1 MAKAPEKAPMEPGK
15 VIRSD
20 ERNADIWNALRTP
33 DPAYTKKFDRPGFKG
48 TAMTPTYLYRRAT
61 EVFGPAGKGWGY
73 DIDKIF
79 MVPAENPK
87 VVYVQVTVWYLWPES
102 DDRFGNCHIGKVT
115 HVGGNVLER
124 FRKINGETRA
134 VGYDDEAVKAAVT
147 DAVGKAL
154 SLIGMGADVYMGLFD
169 DNKYVREASDIF
181 DETDLERPSQQGA
194 LTKLAEEKRDDRA
207 DEEKAPPP
215 EDPAEALAKEQ
226 KAWAIRMVQ
235 KIRGVAVSA
244 AGYDELMALRGE
256 GKQAQEKWGSDNP
269 EVVTVRAA
277 MTQRR
282 RELEDALGLE

>member
-1 MAKAPEKAPMEPGK
+1 MAKAPEKAPMEPGR

-215 EDPAEALAKEQ
+215 EDPAEALTKEQ
-226 KAWAIRMVQ
+226 KAWAIRLIQ
-235 KIRGVAVSA
+235 AFAAVAVNQ
-244 AGYDELMALRGE
+244 AGYDALMKLRDEAKPKSEL
-256 GKQAQEKWGSDNP
+256 WGSDNP
-269 EVVTVRAA
+269 EVQAVKKAFIE
-277 MTQRR
+277 RR
-282 RELEDALGLE
+282 RTLEDALGL

>member
-1 MAKAPEKAPMEPGK
+1 MAKAPEKAPMEPGR

-226 KAWAIRMVQ
+226 KAWAVRLIQ
-235 KIRGVAVSA
+235 AFAAVAVNQ
-244 AGYDELMALRGE
+244 AGYDALMKLRDEAKPKSEL
-256 GKQAQEKWGSDNP
+256 WGSDNP
-269 EVVTVRAA
+269 EVQAVKKAFIE
-277 MTQRR
+277 RR
-282 RELEDALGLE
+282 RTLEDALGL